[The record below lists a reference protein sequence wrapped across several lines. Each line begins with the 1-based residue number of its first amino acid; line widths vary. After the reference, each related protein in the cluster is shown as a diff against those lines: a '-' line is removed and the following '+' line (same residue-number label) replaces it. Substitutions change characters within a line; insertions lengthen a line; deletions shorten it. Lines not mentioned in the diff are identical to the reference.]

1 MAYIGNI
8 PKTGNQR
15 KIDFP
20 LDRFGGG
27 SGFNGSSTDF
37 YLRVSG
43 DPVYPGAFQVMAVL
57 NGTVLEPATDYNI
70 NNDLIEFTT
79 APATG
84 ATFFAV
90 IFGDRLDIGTVSDG
104 SIIAAKILDGN
115 ITTPKLAN
123 LSVTADKLAN
133 NSINSSKI
141 LDDAVTESKILDGAI
156 TPDKLN
162 LGAASLPTAQRVG
175 QFAADGNGDYYLT
188 KLVNSVVTWVPLLNK
203 ETVLSYV
210 NYGVAVKT
218 GAFTIDGTTNT
229 YNSNYMLDSTG
240 GAFQVTM
247 TATPSVGD
255 FIRFVDVT
263 NQWSINNI
271 TVDSSATGANF
282 LDYLNTTDPQLAL
295 DSNGWE
301 VLLVYNGSNWK
312 IVT

>member
-1 MAYIGNI
+1 M
-8 PKTGNQR
+8 
-15 KIDFP
+15 
-20 LDRFGGG
+20 
-27 SGFNGSSTDF
+27 
-37 YLRVSG
+37 
-43 DPVYPGAFQVMAVL
+43 
-57 NGTVLEPATDYNI
+57 
-70 NNDLIEFTT
+70 
-79 APATG
+79 
-84 ATFFAV
+84 
-90 IFGDRLDIGTVSDG
+90 
-104 SIIAAKILDGN
+104 
-115 ITTPKLAN
+115 
-123 LSVTADKLAN
+123 TADKLAN

-141 LDDAVTESKILDGAI
+141 LDDAVTESKIVDGAI

-229 YNSNYMLDSTG
+229 YNSNYMLDSTA

-282 LDYLNTTDPQLAL
+282 LDYLDTTDPQAAL

>member
-1 MAYIGNI
+1 MPYIGNT

-27 SGFNGSSTDF
+27 SGFNGSSSDF
-37 YLRVSG
+37 YLRVSAE
-43 DPVYPGAFQVMAVL
+43 PVYPGAFQLMAVL
-57 NGTVLEPATDYNI
+57 NGSVLEPATDYNI

-79 APATG
+79 APAAG
-84 ATFFAV
+84 SAFFAV

-104 SIIAAKILDGN
+104 SIIASKILDSN
-115 ITTPKLAN
+115 ITTAKIAN
-123 LSVTADKLAN
+123 SAVTADKIADDAVGT
-133 NSINSSKI
+133 SKI
-141 LDDAVTESKILDGAI
+141 LDDAVTESKIIDGAV

-162 LGAASLPTAQRVG
+162 LGVATLPTAQRVG
-175 QFAADGNGDYYLT
+175 QFAADANGDYYLT
-188 KLVNSVVTWVPLLNK
+188 KLVNSVVTWIPLLNK

-210 NYGVAVKT
+210 NYGVSVKT
-218 GAFTIDGTTNT
+218 GAFDIDGTTNT
-229 YNSNYMLDSTG
+229 YNSNYMLDSTSG
-240 GAFQVTM
+240 IYTINM
-247 TATPSVGD
+247 TATPSEGD

-271 TVDSSATGANF
+271 TVDSSAAGGNF
-282 LDYLNTTDPQLAL
+282 LDYLNTTDSQLLL

-301 VLLVYNGSNWK
+301 VLFVYNGSNWK